1 MIAVDPLKQRKEDNV
16 AGYVISM
23 WHIEDLM
30 RANDM
35 DLGKVEEHLIVPM
48 ALDESNRA
56 SMRDWYADILD
67 RMRAKGIEHVG
78 HLEEVEEALNELE
91 FLHHTLVDVLNDE
104 EYDVLF
110 AKAEPGIRVLQQ
122 HAGGD
127 PEGVIATCFTAV
139 YGVMVLRAQDKAV
152 SQETSEAEAH
162 IRKLL
167 ERLSLH
173 YRQMRRLP
181 GVSMN

>member
-1 MIAVDPLKQRKEDNV
+1 MIAVDPLKQKKEDNV

-30 RANDM
+30 RANDL
-35 DLGKVEEHLIVPM
+35 DLGKVDEHLIVPM
-48 ALDESNRA
+48 GLDESNHA
-56 SMRDWYADILD
+56 SMREWYAEILE
-67 RMRAKGIEHVG
+67 RMRAKGIERTG
-78 HLEEVEEALNELE
+78 HLEEVEETMNELE

-104 EYDVLF
+104 EYDALF
-110 AKAEPGIRVLQQ
+110 AKAEPGIRTLQQ

-127 PEGVIATCFTAV
+127 PDGVIATCFTAV
-139 YGVMVLRAQDKAV
+139 YGVMVLRAQNTPV
-152 SQETSEAEAH
+152 STETSQAEAH